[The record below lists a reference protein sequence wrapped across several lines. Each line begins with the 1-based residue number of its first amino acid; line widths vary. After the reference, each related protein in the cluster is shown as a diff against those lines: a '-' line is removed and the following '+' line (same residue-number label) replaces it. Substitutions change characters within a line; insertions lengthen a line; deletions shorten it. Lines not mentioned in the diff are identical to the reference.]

1 MSNKSPLAK
10 TINQI
15 SKEVIIENKRK
26 KTEKDRLEKERIKE
40 INRRKKEAII
50 RGKEEAINLA
60 SKLTKDIECKR
71 EEIVNLLYRNN
82 NKIKFSW
89 NEYIDNS
96 KFSKSLELAKFPIKP
111 DETQYKIEFSILNY
125 IIPNR
130 KNRMEQE
137 VKGKYTSDLNNWQ
150 NECTQISKSNE
161 IKKEK
166 WNKEKQLYEEKI
178 LKNNEVI
185 KILKKKYHNGAKE
198 GVEFYFNEILSKRKY
213 PAYYSLNCDIE
224 YNEISKLLVIE
235 HELPKKDDISNIK
248 EVKYIATRKEFKE
261 SYIKDTEI
269 NKLYDEALYQLCLK
283 VNSDIYSNDPAEVIN
298 GVVFNGYL
306 TDINKSNGREETN
319 CILSLHTEKE
329 KFKEV
334 NLQNVDAK
342 LCFKSMKGIAGVKL
356 SDFIPVAPIC
366 NINKEDK
373 RFVESYEV
381 GERINGYNLASMHW
395 EDFEHLVRE
404 LFEKEFSEDGAD
416 VKVTR
421 ASKDGGVDAVIFNPD
436 PIKGGKIIV
445 QAKRYT
451 NVVGV
456 SDVRDLYGTVMNEGA
471 IKGILV
477 TTSDYGKDSY
487 EFIKNKPLGLING
500 SHLLYIL
507 EKHGYKARID
517 LKEAKIDL
525 KEKESNR
532 IINK

>member
-1 MSNKSPLAK
+1 
-10 TINQI
+10 
-15 SKEVIIENKRK
+15 
-26 KTEKDRLEKERIKE
+26 
-40 INRRKKEAII
+40 
-50 RGKEEAINLA
+50 
-60 SKLTKDIECKR
+60 
-71 EEIVNLLYRNN
+71 
-82 NKIKFSW
+82 
-89 NEYIDNS
+89 
-96 KFSKSLELAKFPIKP
+96 
-111 DETQYKIEFSILNY
+111 
-125 IIPNR
+125 
-130 KNRMEQE
+130 
-137 VKGKYTSDLNNWQ
+137 
-150 NECTQISKSNE
+150 
-161 IKKEK
+161 
-166 WNKEKQLYEEKI
+166 
-178 LKNNEVI
+178 
-185 KILKKKYHNGAKE
+185 
-198 GVEFYFNEILSKRKY
+198 
-213 PAYYSLNCDIE
+213 
-224 YNEISKLLVIE
+224 
-235 HELPKKDDISNIK
+235 
-248 EVKYIATRKEFKE
+248 
-261 SYIKDTEI
+261 
-269 NKLYDEALYQLCLK
+269 
-283 VNSDIYSNDPAEVIN
+283 
-298 GVVFNGYL
+298 
-306 TDINKSNGREETN
+306 
-319 CILSLHTEKE
+319 
-329 KFKEV
+329 
-334 NLQNVDAK
+334 
-342 LCFKSMKGIAGVKL
+342 MKGIAGVKL